1 LEASLLL
8 LFVSI
13 LEIPIQDLSI
23 LLAEVGLP
31 NHRQEHPLGHKEKCM
46 MTFSENNITKRP
58 SPLKGNPAPSFQGPI
73 EWGTT
78 HVYAQN
84 NLQLFSQLFQLG
96 YSHTEIIHIVE
107 AYHLATQL
115 FTCLYRPSYK
125 CFVSHLVG
133 TASILSTLRAP
144 VALIAAGLL
153 HAAYF
158 RGVFGEDHKGISES
172 KRNQMRSVVGP
183 ETEAYIARYMTLP
196 WTGSMISSLQRDTAQ
211 LSDFD
216 RNVVILRLANEL
228 EDHLDLAILYGPNI
242 EKRIARINRIGH
254 LLIDLSQKLGV
265 PVLGKEFE
273 RVFNESLAREIPL
286 ELRRTSSSYDSFS
299 TIPFSY
305 RRPRSLWFAKFF
317 GHPGHQRNGQPSEAK
332 TCTFSTWIPSD
343 SLKSLQA
350 EMFPN
355 SGIDSQPS
363 YAQTNIQLYNQLR
376 EMGYSKSALIC
387 VRKAYETA
395 AQLFAGRYQL
405 HEKPLIVHVVR
416 TASILTSLQAPV
428 EVVAAGLIHN
438 AYQNGDFGT
447 GENGFTSTKHR
458 YLLQAVGPDVEQYV
472 AGFTFLKWTP
482 QSFSG
487 ILQNLTAHPSIDHY
501 AVLLRLADLLEH
513 NFDHGVLYLKQSQ
526 QERYFSPSLN
536 PLMIK
541 IAEKLGYP
549 LLVQEL
555 QRIQE
560 HNSTDSYNYTKIPK
574 EMPTKSFVCY
584 PKSCRKRL
592 VIFLIQTLKPSFP
605 RLAET
610 LGSLI
615 LRVKI
620 GTGRSAYSR
629 GVL

>member
-1 LEASLLL
+1 
-8 LFVSI
+8 
-13 LEIPIQDLSI
+13 
-23 LLAEVGLP
+23 
-31 NHRQEHPLGHKEKCM
+31 
-46 MTFSENNITKRP
+46 
-58 SPLKGNPAPSFQGPI
+58 
-73 EWGTT
+73 
-78 HVYAQN
+78 
-84 NLQLFSQLFQLG
+84 
-96 YSHTEIIHIVE
+96 
-107 AYHLATQL
+107 
-115 FTCLYRPSYK
+115 
-125 CFVSHLVG
+125 
-133 TASILSTLRAP
+133 
-144 VALIAAGLL
+144 LIAAGLL

-273 RVFNESLAREIPL
+273 RVFNESLAIEIPL
-286 ELRRTSSSYDSFS
+286 ELRRTSSSYDSFP

-305 RRPRSLWFAKFF
+305 RRPRSVWFLKIF
-317 GHPGHQRNGQPSEAK
+317 GHPGHQQNGQSSEAK

-350 EMFPN
+350 EMFPD

-376 EMGYSKSALIC
+376 VMGYSKSAIMR

-395 AQLFAGRYQL
+395 AQLFAGRYQF
-405 HEKPLIVHVVR
+405 HEKTHLVHVVR
-416 TASILTSLQAPV
+416 TASILASLLAPV
-428 EVVAAGLIHN
+428 EVVAAGLVHN

-447 GENGFTSTKHR
+447 GERGFTSTKR
-458 YLLQAVGPDVEQYV
+458 WYFFQAVGPEVEQYV
-472 AGFTFLKWTP
+472 SGFTFLKWNPKTFL
-482 QSFSG
+482 S
-487 ILQNLTAHPSIDHY
+487 ILQELTVHQSINNY
-501 AVLLRLADLLEH
+501 VVLLRLADLLEH
-513 NFDHGVLYLKQSQ
+513 NLDYGVLYFERVQ
-526 QERYFSPSLN
+526 QELYLSPSLN
-536 PLMIK
+536 PFMIK
-541 IAEKLGYP
+541 MAEQLGYP
-549 LLVQEL
+549 LLVREL
-555 QRIQE
+555 QRIHDQ
-560 HNSTDSYNYTKIPK
+560 NSADILNFTKIPN
-574 EMPTKSFVCY
+574 EMPSKPFVCY
-584 PKSCRKRL
+584 PKRFQKR
-592 VIFLIQTLKPSFP
+592 FLIRLIQNLKPSFP
-605 RLAET
+605 RLAQT

-615 LRVKI
+615 LRIKI